1 MFSTPGMFQMLR
13 ARLNGMSS
21 EGKAEYEKGLIKAF
35 ETLMKVSFL
44 FVKNFSLICKQVNFK
59 KFNSTFLLLQLYA

>member
-1 MFSTPGMFQMLR
+1 MLR

-35 ETLMKVSFL
+35 ETLMKVSF
-44 FVKNFSLICKQVNFK
+44 
-59 KFNSTFLLLQLYA
+59 TF

>member
-1 MFSTPGMFQMLR
+1 MIGVWGVMFQMLR

-35 ETLMKVSFL
+35 ETLMKVSFS
-44 FVKNFSLICKQVNFK
+44 FVK
-59 KFNSTFLLLQLYA
+59 KFFNLQISGF